1 MREGIELSSLKEGI
15 KLYKA
20 KDYEAALTFFLQ
32 YKPNGAEG
40 EGDLPYYIGLIYAK
54 LSSYESALAYL
65 EQVVTQELDVARVYQ
80 CRLILA
86 LIYAKTNRTRLAE
99 FELSKLLD
107 AGYES
112 VQVFSSMGYVAY
124 EHNDVKNALEYYRRA
139 LTIDKN
145 NSNALNGL
153 GYILADTEKDLAKAI
168 VYCKRALEKEPT
180 NPAYL
185 DSIAWAYF
193 KNGSIKEAKAFIKK
207 ARKELSNNAIIN
219 KHAEIIQ
226 TSKMEKL

>member
-1 MREGIELSSLKEGI
+1 MSSLREGI

-65 EQVVTQELDVARVYQ
+65 EQVVTQGSDVARVYQ
-80 CRLILA
+80 CRLVLA

-124 EHNDVKNALEYYRRA
+124 EHKDVKNALEYYRKA
-139 LTIDKN
+139 LEIDKN

-185 DSIAWAYF
+185 DSLAWAYF
-193 KNGSIKEAKAFIKK
+193 KSGAIREANVFIKK
-207 ARKELSNNAIIN
+207 ARKELAGNAIIN

-226 TSKMEKL
+226 TSKKGNV

>member
-1 MREGIELSSLKEGI
+1 MSSLREGI

-20 KDYEAALTFFLQ
+20 KEYEAALTFFLQ
-32 YKPNGAEG
+32 YKPSGDEATS
-40 EGDLPYYIGLIYAK
+40 DLPYYIGLSYAK

-65 EQVVTQELDVARVYQ
+65 EQVVTQETDVARVYQ

-124 EHNDVKNALEYYRRA
+124 EHKDVKNALEYYRKA
-139 LTIDKN
+139 LEIDKN

-153 GYILADTEKDLAKAI
+153 GYVLADSEKDLAKAI
-168 VYCKRALEKEPT
+168 LYCKRALEKEPT

-185 DSIAWAYF
+185 DSLAWAYF
-193 KNGSIKEAKAFIKK
+193 KNGAVKEASAFIKK
-207 ARKELSNNAIIN
+207 ARKELSNNATIN

-226 TSKMEKL
+226 TSKVEKI

>member
-1 MREGIELSSLKEGI
+1 MLL
-15 KLYKA
+15 
-20 KDYEAALTFFLQ
+20 FLQ

-65 EQVVTQELDVARVYQ
+65 EQVVTQGSDVARVYQ
-80 CRLILA
+80 CRLVLA

-124 EHNDVKNALEYYRRA
+124 EHKDVKNALDYYRKA
-139 LTIDKN
+139 LEIDKN

-153 GYILADTEKDLAKAI
+153 GYVLADSEKDLAKAI

-185 DSIAWAYF
+185 DSLAWAYF
-193 KNGSIKEAKAFIKK
+193 KSGAIREANVFIKK
-207 ARKELSNNAIIN
+207 ARKELAGNAIIN

-226 TSKMEKL
+226 TSKKGNV

>member
-1 MREGIELSSLKEGI
+1 MSSLREGI

-32 YKPNGAEG
+32 YKPNGEG
-40 EGDLPYYIGLIYAK
+40 ATSELPYYIGLTYAK

-65 EQVVTQELDVARVYQ
+65 EQVVTQETDVARVYQ

-112 VQVFSSMGYVAY
+112 VQVFSSMGYVSY
-124 EHNDVKNALEYYRRA
+124 EHKDVKNALEYYRKA
-139 LTIDKN
+139 LSIDKN

-153 GYILADTEKDLAKAI
+153 GYVLADSEKDLAKAI

-185 DSIAWAYF
+185 DSLAWAYF
-193 KNGSIKEAKAFIKK
+193 KSGSVKEANAFIKK
-207 ARKELSNNAIIN
+207 ARKELANNATIN

-226 TSKMEKL
+226 TSKNEASK